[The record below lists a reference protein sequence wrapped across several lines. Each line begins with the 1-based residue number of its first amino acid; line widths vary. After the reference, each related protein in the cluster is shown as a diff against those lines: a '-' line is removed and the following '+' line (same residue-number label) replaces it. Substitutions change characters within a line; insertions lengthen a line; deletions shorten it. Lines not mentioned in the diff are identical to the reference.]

1 MRKTSFVLAFSSL
14 FLLAGCGQKQ
24 QQKVSEPDTLQV
36 SDTVNISAPIPIDSL
51 HLDIIR
57 VANML
62 IAEKASG
69 KIDNAPFVAYLDS
82 LGFKKA
88 EVDRHHWP
96 ISSRRLKDL
105 EYELRYSNGEIECYE
120 IEVSGSFLSGHSP
133 NEGKENSIMK
143 VMLVTEEANHIFAI
157 DIKDNNFCWSN
168 LIQLKHFGIDGPD
181 AIGKGKGLITEAGG
195 DFFLIRFDTAND

>member
-1 MRKTSFVLAFSSL
+1 MRKASFVLAFSSL
-14 FLLAGCGQKQ
+14 LLLAGCGQKQ
-24 QQKVSEPDTLQV
+24 QQKVTKPDTLQV

-88 EVDRHHWP
+88 EVDHYNWRP
-96 ISSRRLKDL
+96 NSDRLR
-105 EYELRYSNGEIECYE
+105 YELNPSNSEIECYE
-120 IEVSGSFLSGHSP
+120 KEVSGSFLSGHSP

-168 LIQLKHFGIDGPD
+168 LIQLKHFGIDGPN

-195 DFFLIRFDTAND
+195 DFFLIRFDTAKD

>member
-1 MRKTSFVLAFSSL
+1 
-14 FLLAGCGQKQ
+14 
-24 QQKVSEPDTLQV
+24 
-36 SDTVNISAPIPIDSL
+36 
-51 HLDIIR
+51 
-57 VANML
+57 ML

-96 ISSRRLKDL
+96 INSTRL
-105 EYELRYSNGEIECYE
+105 EYELNKSNSEMECYE
-120 IEVSGSFLSGHSP
+120 KEVLLRRYM
-133 NEGKENSIMK
+133 EDTLTMK
-143 VMLVTEEANHIFAI
+143 ILLVTEEADHIFAV
-157 DIKDNNFCWSN
+157 DIQDNNFCWWN
-168 LIQLKHFGIDGPD
+168 LIQLKHFGINGPN